1 MKELNYR
8 KGSNLE
14 LVYGLLKR
22 LKRSRD
28 GWLVVC
34 GEDWERARAMGLPSF
49 RTNVSIVSRDMGI
62 KVWVNIEK
70 NKIFL
75 LHVSRRPE

>member
-14 LVYGLLKR
+14 WVHGLLKR
-22 LKRSRD
+22 LRRTHD

-34 GEDWERARAMGLPSF
+34 GEDCERVRAMGVPNF
-49 RTNVSIVSRDMGI
+49 RTNVSHVSKAMGI
-62 KVWVNIEK
+62 KVWVNVEK

-75 LHVSRRPE
+75 LHVSRRPV

>member
-14 LVYGLLKR
+14 WVYSLLKR
-22 LKRSRD
+22 LGRTHD
-28 GWLVVC
+28 GWFVC
-34 GEDWERARAMGLPSF
+34 GEDWERARSMGLPSF

-62 KVWVNIEK
+62 KVLVNVGKDEIL
-70 NKIFL
+70 L
-75 LHVSRRPE
+75 LHMGWR

>member
-14 LVYGLLKR
+14 WVYSLLKR
-22 LKRSRD
+22 LRRTHD
-28 GWLVVC
+28 GWFVC
-34 GEDWERARAMGLPSF
+34 GEDFERVCAMGLPSF

-62 KVWVNIEK
+62 KVLVNVEK
-70 NKIFL
+70 DEILL
-75 LHVSRRPE
+75 LHMGLR

>member
-14 LVYGLLKR
+14 WVYGLLKR

-34 GEDWERARAMGLPSF
+34 GEDCECVYVMGVPNFRA
-49 RTNVSIVSRDMGI
+49 NVSHVSKAMGI

>member
-14 LVYGLLKR
+14 WVHGLLKHLR
-22 LKRSRD
+22 GTHD
-28 GWLVVC
+28 GWFVC
-34 GEDWERARAMGLPSF
+34 GEDWERVRAMGLPSF

-62 KVWVNIEK
+62 KVLVNVEK
-70 NKIFL
+70 DEILL
-75 LHVSRRPE
+75 LHMGWR